1 MEVAANKNSQ
11 PEVAAAAVAAV
22 AWRRLPCASVKC
34 KMEAAAKQKI
44 KITNQPEVAVMSKVA
59 TFLFSVNV

>member
-11 PEVAAAAVAAV
+11 PEVAAAAV

>member
-1 MEVAANKNSQ
+1 VVAM
-11 PEVAAAAVAAV
+11 AAV
-22 AWRRLPCASVKC
+22 AWWQLPCASMKC

-59 TFLFSVNV
+59 TFLVSVNV